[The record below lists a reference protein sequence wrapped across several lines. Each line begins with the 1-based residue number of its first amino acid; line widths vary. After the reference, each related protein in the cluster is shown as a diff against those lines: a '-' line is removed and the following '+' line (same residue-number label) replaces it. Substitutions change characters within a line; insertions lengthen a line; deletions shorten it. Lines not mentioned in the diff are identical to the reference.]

1 MASFL
6 LFWKMEDDSFSR
18 TKLGRRPQLF
28 AKYKMILIFR
38 IMEDN
43 LNCLT
48 KWKTASI
55 LIKMEDDPNFKV
67 HGR

>member
-1 MASFL
+1 
-6 LFWKMEDDSFSR
+6 MEDGIFFIISEN
-18 TKLGRRPQLF
+18 GRPLIQKNQTNQLF

-55 LIKMEDDPNFKV
+55 LIEMEDDPNCKV